1 MMVVLATLR
10 TRVTQYSVEE
20 GHEDRASFIE
30 LSLDRWICKL
40 HVEVGKGSFHFKV
53 KMQNK

>member
-1 MMVVLATLR
+1 MAVLATLR
-10 TRVTQYSVEE
+10 TRVTQYSVKE